1 MAFRKPSEVVFLLLW
16 AVFSA
21 SGNFGLKMGR
31 VAKSRFKA
39 RVRELTEGNPML
51 EAAANPIL
59 AS

>member
-1 MAFRKPSEVVFLLLW
+1 
-16 AVFSA
+16 
-21 SGNFGLKMGR
+21 MGR